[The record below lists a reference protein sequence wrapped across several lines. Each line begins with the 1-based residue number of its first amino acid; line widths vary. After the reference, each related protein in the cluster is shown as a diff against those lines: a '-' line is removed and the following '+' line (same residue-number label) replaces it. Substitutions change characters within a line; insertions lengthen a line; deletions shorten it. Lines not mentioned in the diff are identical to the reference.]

1 MTRTAALLV
10 GLLSTASSAVEA
22 HGQVRASLGPGF
34 DSNTKRDLVSKEGH
48 ILPDGFLFGL
58 LAAEGRL
65 TFLEKFRLRGSYD
78 VAGRVF
84 LLLPAEDTVVQ
95 SAKIEATVAVLPWL
109 NVALLGRAR
118 DRRGADRDYSDLFG
132 GAEVAL
138 FPANAVD
145 VQVSLAAHRFIYWR
159 SIDYSWHGP
168 DALFSARYRFDRH
181 HSVAVFGQ
189 YNPRTYDAL
198 AKGAPGPDGSLPILN
213 VTRADSVLGAGASW
227 NYRGG
232 FQCSLGY
239 SFLDQTS
246 NSWGQTT
253 RRHRITATGAVRLP
267 WELTAFASGTL
278 QLASYP
284 EQLELGG
291 LVVNEDEDFASSVS
305 AKLIRPVGA
314 HVDLELRYAFY
325 FSTMPTAGFG
335 YLRHVVTLGVAV
347 SF

>member
-1 MTRTAALLV
+1 M

-34 DSNTKRDLVSKEGH
+34 DSNAKRDIVSKEGK
-48 ILPDGFLFGL
+48 IVPDGFLFGL
-58 LAAEGRL
+58 LAAAGRL
-65 TFLEKFRLRGSYD
+65 TFLERFRLRGSYD

-84 LLLPAEDTVVQ
+84 LIHPEEDTVVQ
-95 SAKIEATVAVLPWL
+95 SAQLDATVAVLPWL
-109 NVALLGRAR
+109 DVAVLGRAR
-118 DRRGADRDYSDLFG
+118 DRRGAERDYSDLSG

-138 FPANAVD
+138 FPASAVE
-145 VQVSLAAHRFIYWR
+145 VQVSLAAHRFIYR
-159 SIDYSWHGP
+159 PSIDYSWHGP

-181 HSVAVFGQ
+181 HSVSVFGQ
-189 YNPRTYDAL
+189 YNPRTYDAV
-198 AKGAPGPDGSLPILN
+198 AKGAPGPGGGQPILN
-213 VTRADSVLGAGASW
+213 VTRGDSVLGAGASW
-227 NYRGG
+227 TYRGG

-239 SFLDQTS
+239 SYFDQTS
-246 NSWGQTT
+246 NSWGQTM

-267 WELTAFASGTL
+267 WELSAFASGTL

-284 EQLELGG
+284 EQLALGG

-305 AKLIRPVGA
+305 AKLVRPVGA
-314 HVDLELRYAFY
+314 HVDLDLRYAFY

-335 YLRHVVTLGVAV
+335 YLRHVVSLGVAV